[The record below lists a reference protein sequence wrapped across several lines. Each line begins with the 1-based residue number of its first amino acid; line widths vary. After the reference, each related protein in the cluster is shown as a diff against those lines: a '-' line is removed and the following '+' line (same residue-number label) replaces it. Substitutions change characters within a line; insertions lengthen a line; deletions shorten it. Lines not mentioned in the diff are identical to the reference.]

1 MALAFILG
9 AQLTI
14 NVPTEAVPHLLEAC
28 DSLVEQQHAKGDT
41 TNEECALMLIRLG
54 LKELV
59 LKETQ
64 KTANE
69 AVKTKRAEVA
79 GDFPTPLR
87 PAVCGDG
94 GTDGGEDCDDGNTA
108 EGDGCDAGCQTE

>member
-28 DSLVEQQHAKGDT
+28 DSLVEQQQAKGDT
-41 TNEECALMLIRLG
+41 TNEECALTLIRMG
-54 LKELV
+54 LRQLV

-79 GDFPTPLR
+79 GDFPNPLR
-87 PAVCGDG
+87 PAVCGDDEV
-94 GTDGGEDCDDGNTA
+94 DGGEECDDGNTVS
-108 EGDGCDAGCQTE
+108 GDGCDAGCQIE